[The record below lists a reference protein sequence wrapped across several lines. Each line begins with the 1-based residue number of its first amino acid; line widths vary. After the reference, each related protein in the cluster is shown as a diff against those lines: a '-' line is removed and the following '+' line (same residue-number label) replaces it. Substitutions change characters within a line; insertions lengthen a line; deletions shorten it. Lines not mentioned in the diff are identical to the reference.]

1 MTRRCDV
8 VLERDNSP
16 TLASL
21 NARAAAYAGM
31 GNFEDAR
38 RDLEAASKEEAGN
51 EIVTANMAMMT
62 PT

>member
-1 MTRRCDV
+1 
-8 VLERDNSP
+8 
-16 TLASL
+16 LASL

-38 RDLEAASKEEAGN
+38 RDLEAALKEEAGN